1 MVFERIGGGEAC
13 LGGAAVDIR
22 SLGFEGESSFQ
33 NLAEYVGALVG
44 ILGFVDLGIRCEDF
58 EIRGGGQH
66 VRPHVGKDREGPW
79 DQSDENTQKTVI

>member
-58 EIRGGGQH
+58 EIRGGAACPPSRGQ
-66 VRPHVGKDREGPW
+66 RQRGPVGSE
-79 DQSDENTQKTVI
+79 